1 MAKRSRPLTGCY
13 IGFMIEGY
21 QDAHERLWVPSVAN
35 VSHGSRDAVEHAI
48 RHIEAEEAGV
58 AAIGIERSFLPMDAY
73 EALRAGL
80 HGVRFVDC
88 TEMLE
93 ELRERKRDDEL
104 VAKLATAMGEHHQPA
119 LAALLFDDGR
129 SDGLALAF
137 RKVKQ
142 RRGRRSHAGARM
154 LFVHSDG
161 RGEERS
167 PPLGRDG

>member
-1 MAKRSRPLTGCY
+1 
-13 IGFMIEGY
+13 MIEGY

-73 EALRAGL
+73 EALRAEL

-119 LAALLFDDGR
+119 LAALLFSRLRLARIGIDTVVGVFM
-129 SDGLALAF
+129 GLLLLWV
-137 RKVKQ
+137 RRL
-142 RRGRRSHAGARM
+142 RRGRSGRTTGPPAG
-154 LFVHSDG
+154 
-161 RGEERS
+161 S
-167 PPLGRDG
+167 PR